1 MNSSGIDSPIPS
13 LKLVL
18 VKSREE
24 SVDIHRK
31 EVLVEVE
38 DAADAAAMR
47 RPLRSSVDLIIVV
60 VSEL

>member
-38 DAADAAAMR
+38 DAAAMR